1 MTRRV
6 MSQAQ
11 LFVLKIEKRLA
22 NKIVKWYS

>member
-6 MSQAQ
+6 MSQPHF
-11 LFVLKIEKRLA
+11 FVLKIEKRLA